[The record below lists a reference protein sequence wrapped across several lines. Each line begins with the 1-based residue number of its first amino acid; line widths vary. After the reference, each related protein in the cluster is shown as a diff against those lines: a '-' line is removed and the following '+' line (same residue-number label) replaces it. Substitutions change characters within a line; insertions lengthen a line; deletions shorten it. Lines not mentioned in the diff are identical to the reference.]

1 MPFTQFYSRYR
12 VYDWLGLPM
21 ALWHRDIG
29 NAPLCVH
36 IVSGYFLAVC
46 ALVNC
51 PHKYTLNLME
61 QRHSSTRQHKHR
73 RLHVFNYDYCHYYF
87 YCYEYNHTSY
97 SFTVETSNV
106 VGHELECM
114 RCRGTTIVDV
124 FARMQ
129 VAGPKN
135 PRSSAIFQ

>member
-1 MPFTQFYSRYR
+1 
-12 VYDWLGLPM
+12 
-21 ALWHRDIG
+21 
-29 NAPLCVH
+29 
-36 IVSGYFLAVC
+36 
-46 ALVNC
+46 
-51 PHKYTLNLME
+51 ME

-106 VGHELECM
+106 VGHEMECM